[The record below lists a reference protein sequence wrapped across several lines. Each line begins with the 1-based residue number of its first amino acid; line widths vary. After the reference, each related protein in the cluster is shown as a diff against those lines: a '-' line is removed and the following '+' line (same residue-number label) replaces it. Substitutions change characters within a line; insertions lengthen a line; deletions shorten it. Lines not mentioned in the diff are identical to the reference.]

1 MAMGDL
7 IVRNFNNGSTN
18 TEGLGTTVIGLHATA
33 GATPY
38 RIAQSAQ

>member
-1 MAMGDL
+1 MGDL
-7 IVRNFNNGSTN
+7 IVCNFNDGSTN
-18 TEGLGTTVIGLHATA
+18 TEGLGTKVIGLRATA